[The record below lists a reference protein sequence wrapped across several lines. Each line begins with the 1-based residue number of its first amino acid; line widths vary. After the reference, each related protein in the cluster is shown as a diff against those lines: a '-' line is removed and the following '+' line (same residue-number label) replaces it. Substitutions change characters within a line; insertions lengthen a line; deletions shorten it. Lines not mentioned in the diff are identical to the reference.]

1 MRNKSDLYEQQQ
13 NDIIDKIINILNL
26 DDTGSITLYDLEKD
40 EDKTNAIMKLL
51 PEIRTYFAFGQI
63 MGAKDPDKV
72 KRPWLS
78 IIKMITKSKYRL
90 FRDDLRIPQGEDGII
105 RTKKYTFLK
114 IE

>member
-13 NDIIDKIINILNL
+13 SDLIEKIITVL
-26 DDTGSITLYDLEKD
+26 DLDNTGSITLYGLEKD
-40 EDKTNAIMKLL
+40 EEKTNAIMKLL
-51 PEIRTYFAFGQI
+51 PDIRTYFAFGQI

-90 FRDDLRIPQGEDGII
+90 FRDDLRIPQGDDII
-105 RTKKYTFLK
+105 RTKKYTFVK

>member
-13 NDIIDKIINILNL
+13 TDVIDKIIHILNL

-40 EDKTNAIMKLL
+40 EEKTNAIMKLL
-51 PEIRTYFAFGQI
+51 PDIRTYFAFGQI

-78 IIKMITKSKYRL
+78 IIKSLTKTQYRL
-90 FRDDLRIPQGEDGII
+90 FKSDFRIPKDDGVI
-105 RTKKYTFLK
+105 RTKKYTFVK